1 MKRRVRRGLFQDF
14 LNENCPEDKKDD
26 IDYIFSLLDWER
38 TSIPITASHFR
49 PPITIDSAPDGCI
62 EKWVVYANDYV
73 GAKELTVLPGQEV
86 TITDGAAY
94 GLILTQGHG
103 TLGVHECER
112 HAAALGQLSQDE
124 FYVTETA
131 AKNGVRIRNTSRV
144 EPLVMLKH
152 FGPNHPD
159 MPRTKE

>member
-1 MKRRVRRGLFQDF
+1 MFSNLFYF
-14 LNENCPEDKKDD
+14 LR
-26 IDYIFSLLDWER
+26 LLFA
-38 TSIPITASHFR
+38 AS
-49 PPITIDSAPDGCI
+49 PALVIGELAWG
-62 EKWVVYANDYV
+62 V
-73 GAKELTVLPGQEV
+73 LTVLPGQEV

-103 TLGVHECER
+103 TLGVHECETPTLLR
-112 HAAALGQLSQDE
+112 FGQLSQDE